1 MDNRIDAALSA
12 ADRTAILAAL
22 DDVRVLVQPFEE
34 RSPLADLPANAAQ
47 AGSMVGLGSLRGY
60 GG

>member
-22 DDVRVLVQPFEE
+22 DDVRVLVHHHLT
-34 RSPLADLPANAAQ
+34 R
-47 AGSMVGLGSLRGY
+47 
-60 GG
+60 